1 MDALRP
7 QIAVQGEGHIGAGN
21 RAALWILLIGIH
33 PDLGGGIRG
42 LTAPDQRQGA
52 FVVHGGGFVA
62 RVGDAGVV
70 VQDAVPVVLVQRV
83 VFARQTFGQ
92 LPAGQPAVSDGL
104 TLAGVIRCLR
114 QIVGD
119 GGAVDA
125 VFPQAGDG
133 DLSVF
138 IAGVQAVFQHIRQS
152 ILIVGAIGH
161 PVIVPVEG
169 EVLQKGLYFRVV
181 QFPRDTLLHVQR
193 DGEILQPDKVPAGV
207 LHAVHAA
214 GILNILEGIIAAG
227 DGVGRLQGPGDG
239 VAPIHGSVG
248 VLLLQL
254 RGQAVLARGRDA
266 EDAGVWVIGDRGHI
280 RQPHDV
286 QIVLGQLLTGEGGE
300 HISVFIDLRQR
311 KVQLRGHGSFAGVT
325 QFGTPSRAVAAVVV
339 IGPVDLLGLLLIVR
353 AHHGPVALA
362 GEILPGGDG
371 HGGGAG
377 GGLIILRADGEGDA
391 AADRVRGPGEFF
403 NVEGQEDLMERNRR
417 RFKFCFWNRN
427 CKGKTV
433 VRCVRQKG
441 TVCQRKTF
449 GKLQRCNDSFATLN
463 VERSC
468 RCFVPALLS

>member
-1 MDALRP
+1 MALGRFGGILAAGGFAASDVIGSVRGIPAVTGRVLHPHQDDLHRRAVFPGIVGGCMDALGP
-7 QIAVQGEGHIGAGN
+7 QIAVQGEGHIGAAN
-21 RAALWILLIGIH
+21 SAVLWILLIGIH

-42 LTAPDQRQGA
+42 LAAPDQRQGA
-52 FVVHGGGFVA
+52 AVVHGGGDMAGV
-62 RVGDAGVV
+62 RDAGVV
-70 VQDAVPVVLVQRV
+70 VQDVIPVVLIQGV

-92 LPAGQPAVSDGL
+92 LPAGQPAVGGVRS
-104 TLAGVIRCLR
+104 LAIVRCLR

-133 DLSVF
+133 DFSVC

-152 ILIVGAIGH
+152 ILIDGVIGH

-214 GILNILEGIIAAG
+214 GVLNILEGIIAAG

-239 VAPIHGSVG
+239 VAPIHVSVG
-248 VLLLQL
+248 VPLLQL
-254 RGQAVLARGRDA
+254 RGQAVLAIDRDA

-311 KVQLRGHGSFAGVT
+311 KVQLRGH
-325 QFGTPSRAVAAVVV
+325 
-339 IGPVDLLGLLLIVR
+339 
-353 AHHGPVALA
+353 
-362 GEILPGGDG
+362 
-371 HGGGAG
+371 
-377 GGLIILRADGEGDA
+377 
-391 AADRVRGPGEFF
+391 
-403 NVEGQEDLMERNRR
+403 
-417 RFKFCFWNRN
+417 
-427 CKGKTV
+427 
-433 VRCVRQKG
+433 
-441 TVCQRKTF
+441 
-449 GKLQRCNDSFATLN
+449 
-463 VERSC
+463 
-468 RCFVPALLS
+468 